1 MSKSQEVT
9 KIGKTAMFYEPL
21 KKDNAVCVIVDG
33 YNNGRFFAPYLNNL
47 GYQCIHVQSTHDPKK
62 DYVKTFIPQ
71 DYVLNMVFTG
81 FNLQY
86 IIDELKTYNA
96 QHLLVGAESGVEFAD
111 LLSERLGLISNGTAK
126 SEARRNKFKMIEAL
140 KEKKLQSVEHIKS
153 DKLDEILAWSTKQA
167 SWPIVIKPLKS
178 AGSEHVFF
186 CHSTHEITDAFQQIL
201 GNKDSYGKENL
212 EVLAE
217 TYLDGTQYLVN
228 MVSVQGQH
236 ILSDLWE
243 LVKKEI
249 PGGRVVH
256 DYQRLLPSSFHLKD
270 ELVAYTRNVLDAL
283 EIKHGAS
290 HNEVFATKNGPTL
303 VESGARIMGAINPNL
318 ISECVGRSQLELTLA
333 SHLQPEKLTEVDM
346 HDYTLKKHLWAKM
359 LISNQSGLIKKINF
373 LDEIKSLP
381 SFKGIALKVEIGQLV
396 EKTVDLLSIPGIVY
410 LCHEHEQ
417 VVQND
422 YEKIAALELE
432 MFEV

>member
-1 MSKSQEVT
+1 
-9 KIGKTAMFYEPL
+9 MFHEPL
-21 KKDNAVCVIVDG
+21 KKDNTVFAIVDG
-33 YNNGRFFAPYLNNL
+33 YSTGRFFAPCLNNL
-47 GYQCIHVQSTHDPKK
+47 GYQCIHVQSTAEIPDE
-62 DYVKTFIPQ
+62 DITTFMPQ
-71 DYVLNMVFTG
+71 DYMLNLVFTG
-81 FNLQY
+81 SNLQD
-86 IIDELKTYNA
+86 IVDKLKKYNI
-96 QHLLVGAESGVEFAD
+96 QYLLVGAESGVEFSD
-111 LLSERLGLISNGTAK
+111 LLSEQLGLITNGTAK

-153 DKLDEILAWSTKQA
+153 DKLSEISAWCLKQG

-186 CHSTHEITDAFQQIL
+186 CNSINEIADAFNQIF
-201 GNKDSYGKENL
+201 GNNDSYGKKNL

-228 MVSVQGQH
+228 MVSVQGKH
-236 ILSDLWE
+236 ILSDLWV

-249 PGGRVVH
+249 PGGREVH

-270 ELVAYTRNVLDAL
+270 QLIEYTCNVLDAL

-303 VESGARIMGAINPNL
+303 VESASRIMGAINPYF

-333 SHLQPEKLTEVDM
+333 SHLQPEKLTEADM
-346 HDYTLKKHLWAKM
+346 QDYKLKKYLWAKM
-359 LISNQSGLIKKINF
+359 LISSQSGIVKKINF
-373 LDEIKSLP
+373 LDEIKALP
-381 SFKGIALKVEIGQLV
+381 SFKGISLYTDLGQRV
-396 EKTVDLLSIPGIVY
+396 EKTVDLVSIPGIVY
-410 LCHEHEQ
+410 LCHEDEQ
-417 VVQND
+417 VIQND
-422 YEKIAALELE
+422 YEKISILEQE